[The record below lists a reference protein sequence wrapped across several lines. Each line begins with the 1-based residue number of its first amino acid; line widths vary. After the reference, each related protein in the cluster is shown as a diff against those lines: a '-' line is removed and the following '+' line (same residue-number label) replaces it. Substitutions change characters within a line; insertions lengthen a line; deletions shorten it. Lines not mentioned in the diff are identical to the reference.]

1 METYSL
7 NCNIYIVKGGKKHC
21 IYDLNKGRLFS
32 IDQEALDIIDKLTNS
47 EEKEL
52 VMAEETLLRQLL
64 KYDIL
69 TKECGN
75 FNEVYNKELEISF
88 IWIEVTQACNLRCVH
103 CYNEADFQQQGTG
116 KKNMSFSDFQKA
128 IDEIQKTGV
137 KRIQIIGGEPYIL
150 GDKLKDMLK
159 YVKGKFE
166 FIEIFTNGTLLKEDD
181 FKLLVENNISKV
193 ALSVYSNIP
202 SEHDKVTQVIGSHD
216 KLMNTIKKLEEY
228 NIPYRIANIRMKG
241 IETGIEETGKEE
253 TGIIKEKTGYDFVR
267 LSGRGN
273 LQLYNKDLLR
283 EKLITKERYQK
294 KLNPTI
300 VMNNMKYN
308 NCFSSK
314 LYIDIDLNI
323 YPCVMERRVKHGN
336 IHKEGIKEILKEELI
351 HLTKD
356 KIDDCKYC
364 EYRYACYDCRPDS
377 LSGDFKGKPWYCTYN
392 PYNGEWFNIDDF
404 IMNMEVE

>member
-1 METYSL
+1 MGTYSL
-7 NCNIYIVKGGKKHC
+7 NSNIYIVKGWEKHC
-21 IYDLNKGRLFS
+21 IYDLNKGRLYS
-32 IDQEALDIIDKLTNS
+32 IDREALDNIVKLTNS
-47 EEKEL
+47 EKKEFG
-52 VMAEETLLRQLL
+52 VAEESLLEQLL
-64 KYDIL
+64 EYDIL
-69 TKECGN
+69 TKKSGS
-75 FNEVYNKELEISF
+75 FSKVHIKEPVISF
-88 IWIEVTQACNLRCVH
+88 AWIEVTQACNLRCVH

-116 KKNMSFSDFQKA
+116 KKNMSFSDFQKS
-128 IDEIQKTGV
+128 IDEIQKIGI

-150 GDKLKDMLK
+150 GDKLKDMLR

-166 FIEIFTNGTLLKEDD
+166 FIEIFTNGTLLKDED
-181 FKLLVENNISKV
+181 FKLLVENNISRV

-202 SEHDKVTQVIGSHD
+202 SEHDKVTKAKGAHN

-228 NIPYRIANIRMKG
+228 SIPYRIATIRMKG
-241 IETGIEETGKEE
+241 IDTGIEDAGV
-253 TGIIKEKTGYDFVR
+253 IKAQSKFDYVR

-283 EKLITKERYQK
+283 DKLITKERFQK

-300 VMNNMKYN
+300 VINNMKYN
-308 NCFSSK
+308 NCFSSR
-314 LYIDIDLNI
+314 LYIDIDLNV

-336 IHKEGIKEILKEELI
+336 IHKQGIEEILKEELI

-392 PYNGEWFNIDDF
+392 PYNGEWSNIDDF
-404 IMNMEVE
+404 ITNMEVK